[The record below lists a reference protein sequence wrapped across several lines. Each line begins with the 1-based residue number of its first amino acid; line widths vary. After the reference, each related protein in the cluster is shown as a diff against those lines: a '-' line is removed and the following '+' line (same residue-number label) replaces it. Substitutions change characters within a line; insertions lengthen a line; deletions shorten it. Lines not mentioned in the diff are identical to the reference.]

1 MSKGGY
7 KKMKK
12 NMYSLILAEDVVNAI
27 DKLAEEENTN
37 RSNLINEILAEYVSV
52 TTPEKRI
59 NDIFH
64 GIEDLF
70 KQLTGQQVY
79 YQQHDNT
86 LSIKSAL
93 EYRYR
98 PTIRYEVELYRA
110 QGGTVGELKV
120 NFRTQSPQLLNR
132 LTEFFAL
139 WTRLEE
145 LYVARYF
152 EGAEINYTLD
162 ETRWTRT
169 LKVPRNTLYGQ
180 VELSR
185 AITDYVRTF
194 DRLMK
199 KRLSGAAAT
208 EIEND
213 YLDALNG
220 GMLII

>member
-1 MSKGGY
+1 
-7 KKMKK
+7 MKK

-52 TTPEKRI
+52 TTPQKRI

-98 PTIRYEVELYRA
+98 PTIRYEVELYRT
-110 QGGTVGELKV
+110 QDGTVGELKV

-152 EGAEINYTLD
+152 NDSEINYTLD

-169 LKVPRNTLYGQ
+169 LAVPKNAGYDDK
-180 VELSR
+180 ELSR
-185 AITDYVRTF
+185 AITDYVSTF

-208 EIEND
+208 EIENE

-220 GMLII
+220 GMIII

>member
-1 MSKGGY
+1 
-7 KKMKK
+7 MKK

-110 QGGTVGELKV
+110 QSGTVGELKV

-169 LKVPRNTLYGQ
+169 LAVPKNAGYDDK
-180 VELSR
+180 ELSR
-185 AITDYVRTF
+185 AITDYVSTF

>member
-1 MSKGGY
+1 
-7 KKMKK
+7 MKK

-52 TTPEKRI
+52 TTPQKRI

-98 PTIRYEVELYRA
+98 PTIRYEVELYRT
-110 QGGTVGELKV
+110 QDGTVGELKV

-132 LTEFFAL
+132 LTEFFAM

-152 EGAEINYTLD
+152 NDSEINYTLD

-169 LKVPRNTLYGQ
+169 LAVPKNAGYDDK
-180 VELSR
+180 ELSR
-185 AITDYVRTF
+185 AITDYVSTF

-220 GMLII
+220 GMIII

>member
-1 MSKGGY
+1 
-7 KKMKK
+7 MKK
-12 NMYSLILAEDVVNAI
+12 NMYSLILAEDVINAI

-180 VELSR
+180 GELSR

>member
-1 MSKGGY
+1 
-7 KKMKK
+7 
-12 NMYSLILAEDVVNAI
+12 MYSLILAEDVVNAI

-52 TTPEKRI
+52 TTPQKRI

-98 PTIRYEVELYRA
+98 PTIRYEVELYRT
-110 QGGTVGELKV
+110 QDGTVGELKV

-152 EGAEINYTLD
+152 NDSEINYTLD

-169 LKVPRNTLYGQ
+169 LAVPKNAGYDDK
-180 VELSR
+180 ELSR
-185 AITDYVRTF
+185 AITDYVSTF

-220 GMLII
+220 GMIII

>member
-1 MSKGGY
+1 
-7 KKMKK
+7 MKK
-12 NMYSLILAEDVVNAI
+12 NMYSLILAEDVINAI

>member
-1 MSKGGY
+1 
-7 KKMKK
+7 
-12 NMYSLILAEDVVNAI
+12 MYSLILAEDVINAI
-27 DKLAEEENTN
+27 DKLAEEENTS

-110 QGGTVGELKV
+110 QSGTVGELKV

>member
-1 MSKGGY
+1 
-7 KKMKK
+7 MKK

-98 PTIRYEVELYRA
+98 PTIRYEVELYRT
-110 QGGTVGELKV
+110 QDGTVGELKV

-152 EGAEINYTLD
+152 NDSEINYTLD

-169 LKVPRNTLYGQ
+169 LAVPKNAGYDDK
-180 VELSR
+180 ELSR
-185 AITDYVRTF
+185 AITDYVSTF

>member
-1 MSKGGY
+1 
-7 KKMKK
+7 MKK

-169 LKVPRNTLYGQ
+169 LKVPQNTLYGQ

>member
-1 MSKGGY
+1 
-7 KKMKK
+7 MKK

-27 DKLAEEENTN
+27 DKLAEEENTS

-110 QGGTVGELKV
+110 QSGTVGELKV

-169 LKVPRNTLYGQ
+169 LKVPRNTFYGQ

>member
-1 MSKGGY
+1 
-7 KKMKK
+7 
-12 NMYSLILAEDVVNAI
+12 MYY
-27 DKLAEEENTN
+27 
-37 RSNLINEILAEYVSV
+37 R
-52 TTPEKRI
+52 
-59 NDIFH
+59 
-64 GIEDLF
+64 
-70 KQLTGQQVY
+70 
-79 YQQHDNT
+79 QHDNT

-98 PTIRYEVELYRA
+98 PTIRYEVELYRT
-110 QGGTVGELKV
+110 QDGTVGELKV

-152 EGAEINYTLD
+152 NDSEINYTLD

-169 LKVPRNTLYGQ
+169 LAVPKNAGYDDK
-180 VELSR
+180 ELSR
-185 AITDYVRTF
+185 AITDYISTF

-199 KRLSGAAAT
+199 KRLNGASAT
-208 EIEND
+208 EIENE

-220 GMLII
+220 GMIII

>member
-1 MSKGGY
+1 
-7 KKMKK
+7 
-12 NMYSLILAEDVVNAI
+12 MYSLILAEDVVNAI

>member
-1 MSKGGY
+1 
-7 KKMKK
+7 MKK

-70 KQLTGQQVY
+70 RQLTGQQVY

-139 WTRLEE
+139 WTTLEE

>member
-1 MSKGGY
+1 
-7 KKMKK
+7 MKK

-27 DKLAEEENTN
+27 DKLAEEENTS

-98 PTIRYEVELYRA
+98 PTIRYEVELYRT
-110 QGGTVGELKV
+110 QDGTVGELKV

>member
-1 MSKGGY
+1 
-7 KKMKK
+7 MKK

-27 DKLAEEENTN
+27 DKLAEEENTS

-110 QGGTVGELKV
+110 QSGTVGELKV
-120 NFRTQSPQLLNR
+120 NLRTQSPQLLNR

>member
-1 MSKGGY
+1 
-7 KKMKK
+7 MKN

-110 QGGTVGELKV
+110 QSGTVGELKV

>member
-1 MSKGGY
+1 
-7 KKMKK
+7 MKK
-12 NMYSLILAEDVVNAI
+12 NMYSLILAEDVINAI

-110 QGGTVGELKV
+110 QSGTVGELKV

-169 LKVPRNTLYGQ
+169 LKVPQNTLYGQ

>member
-1 MSKGGY
+1 
-7 KKMKK
+7 MKK

-98 PTIRYEVELYRA
+98 PTIRYEVELYRT
-110 QGGTVGELKV
+110 QDGTVGELKV

>member
-1 MSKGGY
+1 
-7 KKMKK
+7 MKK
-12 NMYSLILAEDVVNAI
+12 NMYSLILAEDVINAI
-27 DKLAEEENTN
+27 DKLAEEENTS

>member
-1 MSKGGY
+1 
-7 KKMKK
+7 
-12 NMYSLILAEDVVNAI
+12 MYSLILAEDVVNAI
-27 DKLAEEENTN
+27 DKLAEEENTS

>member
-1 MSKGGY
+1 
-7 KKMKK
+7 MKK

-110 QGGTVGELKV
+110 QVGTVGELKV

-180 VELSR
+180 AELSR

>member
-1 MSKGGY
+1 
-7 KKMKK
+7 
-12 NMYSLILAEDVVNAI
+12 MYSLILAEDVVNAI

-110 QGGTVGELKV
+110 QSGTVGELKV

-169 LKVPRNTLYGQ
+169 LAVPKNAGYDDK
-180 VELSR
+180 ELSR
-185 AITDYVRTF
+185 AITDYVSTF

>member
-1 MSKGGY
+1 
-7 KKMKK
+7 
-12 NMYSLILAEDVVNAI
+12 MYSLILAEDVINAI

>member
-1 MSKGGY
+1 
-7 KKMKK
+7 MKK
-12 NMYSLILAEDVVNAI
+12 NMYSLILAEDVINAI

-110 QGGTVGELKV
+110 QSGTVGELKV

>member
-1 MSKGGY
+1 
-7 KKMKK
+7 MKK
-12 NMYSLILAEDVVNAI
+12 NMYSLILAEDVINAI
-27 DKLAEEENTN
+27 DKLAEEENTS

-169 LKVPRNTLYGQ
+169 LKMPRNTLYGQ

>member
-1 MSKGGY
+1 
-7 KKMKK
+7 MKK

-79 YQQHDNT
+79 SQQHDNT

-110 QGGTVGELKV
+110 QSGTVGELKV

>member
-1 MSKGGY
+1 
-7 KKMKK
+7 MKK

-52 TTPEKRI
+52 TTPQKRI

-98 PTIRYEVELYRA
+98 PTIRYEVELYRT
-110 QGGTVGELKV
+110 QDGTVGELKV

-152 EGAEINYTLD
+152 NDSEINYTLD

-169 LKVPRNTLYGQ
+169 LAVPKNAGYDDK
-180 VELSR
+180 ELSR
-185 AITDYVRTF
+185 AITDYVSTF

-220 GMLII
+220 GMIII